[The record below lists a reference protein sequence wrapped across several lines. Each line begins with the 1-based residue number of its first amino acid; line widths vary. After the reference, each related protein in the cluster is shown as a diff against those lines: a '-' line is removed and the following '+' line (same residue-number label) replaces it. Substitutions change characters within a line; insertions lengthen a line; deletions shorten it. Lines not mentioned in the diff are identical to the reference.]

1 MPETTIITVAN
12 WLKQATDEGYLNYHE
27 FDKFSDIIS
36 IDTDQCEVYRADWK
50 IRGMVVA
57 LKSWL
62 NNSSKEER
70 EVMDGFAKELKML
83 RKVDYHPNILRFF
96 GVSQDLSSQRHLLV
110 LEYADGGTLRQYLQ
124 QNHHLLTWKDKIS
137 LGQQVVSGVACLHDN
152 EIPLKELNANNI
164 LVKDGAIKI
173 YNIGLSNQFN
183 QMSKANSAKKSG
195 IEYID
200 PQILKNSRHK
210 RNTKSDIYGVGVLL
224 WEISSGRPPF
234 QSSLS
239 NGISKIN
246 LATKISEGERE
257 EPVKG
262 TPMTYVDIYQQCW
275 QDDPNKRPNIHKV
288 HEKLSN
294 IVVPIKKKSIDNC
307 LSTIN
312 NENSKGISVPNEI
325 KCGIGSTRPIRTR
338 KISNEKL
345 SLKGNPNNNGSI
357 SNSVTEVGKNSD
369 KKYPADIGGKKS
381 PTKETRRRKTLTI
394 EIGGKKIPNKS
405 LTKETGEKK
414 SPTIPITPTTPT
426 TPITPITLTTE
437 MGGKKFPTTPILE
450 MGGKK
455 SPTKEMGGKKHTIDK
470 TKPIQRPNTF
480 NIGRKTQNRR
490 SSFNNDPTTP
500 TTPTTPISSVN
511 KRLIDNADTAFFE
524 DLLSFFINVL
534 EISSD
539 STAMISS
546 IKDYLHNK
554 SREHKSTFKSLI
566 IHKDNPAFCSIIGFF
581 YENSIGTVQD
591 KQAAFNSYKKSAES
605 SDAIGQY
612 FLGRCYYLGQGI
624 KTDRKKAFELLQK
637 SAENGNSRGRWM
649 LGFCYE
655 RGYGTEKDLKKAF
668 DQFLQS
674 AEAGNITSQIELGRC
689 YEEGIGVKKNLA
701 KAIECYQHASARG
714 HLLANKKIEAL
725 KKIQRKNISASKVG
739 PKEG

>member
-12 WLKQATDEGYLNYHE
+12 WLKQAIDEGYLNYHE
-27 FDKFSDIIS
+27 FDKFSDIMS

-62 NNSSKEER
+62 NISSKEER
-70 EVMDGFAKELKML
+70 EVMDGFSKELKLL

-96 GVSQDLSSQRHLLV
+96 GVNLSSQKHLLV
-110 LEYADGGTLRQYLQ
+110 LEYANSGTLRQYLQ

-152 EIPLKELNANNI
+152 EIPLRELNANNV
-164 LVKDGAIKI
+164 LVKDGSIKI

-183 QMSKANSAKKSG
+183 QMSEAKKNEIG
-195 IEYID
+195 YTD

-210 RNTKSDIYGVGVLL
+210 RNTKSDIFSVGILL

-234 QSSLS
+234 QSSSLELS
-239 NGISKIN
+239 NGMSKN
-246 LATKISEGERE
+246 KLATKISEGKRE

-262 TPMTYVDIYQQCW
+262 TPVTYVDIYQQCW
-275 QDDPNKRPNIHKV
+275 QNDPNKRPTIHEV
-288 HEKLSN
+288 HEKLSK

-312 NENSKGISVPNEI
+312 NENSKGINVSNEI

-345 SLKGNPNNNGSI
+345 SLKGNPNNNGNI
-357 SNSVTEVGKNSD
+357 SNSATKF
-369 KKYPADIGGKKS
+369 PTDIGMSGKKS
-381 PTKETRRRKTLTI
+381 PT
-394 EIGGKKIPNKS
+394 
-405 LTKETGEKK
+405 
-414 SPTIPITPTTPT
+414 
-426 TPITPITLTTE
+426 
-437 MGGKKFPTTPILE
+437 TPIL

-470 TKPIQRPNTF
+470 TKPIQRPNSF
-480 NIGRKTQNRR
+480 NIGRKPQNRR

-524 DLLSFFINVL
+524 DLLNFFINVL

-539 STAMISS
+539 NTAMISS

-566 IHKDNPAFCSIIGFF
+566 VHKDNPAFCSIIGFF

-674 AEAGNITSQIELGRC
+674 AEAGNTTSQIELGRC

-714 HLLANKKIEAL
+714 NVLANKKIEAL